1 MGIKMTKTMKT
12 LGKICIF
19 LLMLPLMM
27 AGAVVYVA
35 GCLTKGFA
43 HVFIGEWRQARK
55 EVADIKEIW

>member
-1 MGIKMTKTMKT
+1 MKT

-35 GCLTKGFA
+35 GCLAKGFA